1 MIVPSLRVD
10 CGTGRWSFGAL
21 RARKKILAVWRGI
34 SGATT
39 KARQRSQK
47 PVSIA
52 AWRSSVCVITSGLT
66 QASTPH
72 LGHPMGAPGRLVSM
86 PKHARQID
94 KWARW
99 RMPAAWPVDPSAQS
113 ARPLVGFDTG
123 RGTRHSH
130 QQREWQ
136 SRCPEHS
143 DFARALCNVEKGI
156 LSFAS
161 SVRMGMAEGQT
172 RKQTRT
178 TGVKLS

>member
-72 LGHPMGAPGRLVSM
+72 LGHPMGGAREVGIHAKACPADRQNGHVGECPQRGQWTPQHSQPGPWWASTQDVGQDTVTSRENGSQDAPNIQIAQGLCVTWRRGFFRL
-86 PKHARQID
+86 
-94 KWARW
+94 
-99 RMPAAWPVDPSAQS
+99 
-113 ARPLVGFDTG
+113 L
-123 RGTRHSH
+123 
-130 QQREWQ
+130 
-136 SRCPEHS
+136 
-143 DFARALCNVEKGI
+143 RA
-156 LSFAS
+156 
-161 SVRMGMAEGQT
+161 
-172 RKQTRT
+172 
-178 TGVKLS
+178 